1 MQIRLASDIQRDSI
15 VDGEGIRTVLWT
27 QGCPH
32 HCPGCHNPETHDFE
46 GGALIDVDEVISEL
60 KKTPLGVN
68 LNHIFL
74 LCVPINQDNLRKYHH
89 MFYQNYVCTMDRQ
102 YHEDYL

>member
-1 MQIRLASDIQRDSI
+1 MIYYIIIFMIAKEKS
-15 VDGEGIRTVLWT
+15 
-27 QGCPH
+27 
-32 HCPGCHNPETHDFE
+32 
-46 GGALIDVDEVISEL
+46 LIISEL